1 MTTLQE
7 LPTSAVPPPCS
18 AEHPQHQDSRKDLTN
33 NFKNSRC
40 QFTYSDGR
48 RCGNERAPLCVHH
61 GSKQREPHTKDAP
74 DAVLNAPEL
83 QALCSDL
90 TTATNI
96 NRALAQVFLLTAQG
110 RISQKQAVAFGYLS
124 QLLLQTVPGIRS
136 EFVSAFGYAPWEQ
149 KLKSSL
155 ESNHNDDPD
164 APGFSRETSE
174 QPFNRVVE
182 PKASHRRER
191 HGHQELSTVHEVALS
206 PLNKVTLKA
215 SLESNHNDD
224 PGGSPGAVIL
234 SESSGERLPT
244 GCAFAGQES
253 QRRISPEPTR
263 DQEISPEPAPVNKA
277 RLSAQ
282 SLRDGLTP
290 DDWESLYHRG
300 RDLLAGKY
308 SVTPEGRREAQA
320 LDTDL
325 ELIKPPAAKMPKG
338 ARASVIEHMK
348 RWIAQRK
355 APTANSSAPASIP
368 RALNLL
374 GHPIPT
380 PASYDKM
387 KSPVAPTAS
396 SQPAAAPPDSPASHR
411 PKKPRGSAHVPA
423 SEPPTRPTLAAPAP
437 EPNPDPLNS
446 TAHTTAWYAPASW
459 SKNRTPDPFPSRNEK
474 LQRGGRGMSNS
485 KSRHLHHLNSRVF

>member
-1 MTTLQE
+1 MTTAKE
-7 LPTSAVPPPCS
+7 PPNSAVPPPCS
-18 AEHPQHQDSRKDLTN
+18 AEHPQHQDSSKDSTN
-33 NFKNSRC
+33 NFKHSRC

-48 RCGNERAPLCVHH
+48 RCGNERASLCVYH
-61 GSKQREPHTKDAP
+61 GTKEREARTKAAP
-74 DAVLNAPEL
+74 DAMLNAPEL
-83 QALCSDL
+83 VTLCSDL

-136 EFVSAFGYAPWEQ
+136 EFVSAFGYAPWET
-149 KLKSSL
+149 K
-155 ESNHNDDPD
+155 
-164 APGFSRETSE
+164 
-174 QPFNRVVE
+174 
-182 PKASHRRER
+182 
-191 HGHQELSTVHEVALS
+191 
-206 PLNKVTLKA
+206 LKA
-215 SLESNHNDD
+215 SLESNLTMRPASSSRATNRSEGSLSDSPSAPD
-224 PGGSPGAVIL
+224 GNPGLTSEKDESEPAAPL
-234 SESSGERLPT
+234 S
-244 GCAFAGQES
+244 
-253 QRRISPEPTR
+253 
-263 DQEISPEPAPVNKA
+263 APVNKA

-355 APTANSSAPASIP
+355 APTANSSPPASIP
-368 RALNLL
+368 PALNLL
-374 GHPIPT
+374 GHPIPMAA
-380 PASYDKM
+380 PYDKM
-387 KSPVAPTAS
+387 KSPVAPVTIPAPRPPAVS
-396 SQPAAAPPDSPASHR
+396 SDPPPSHD
-411 PKKPRGSAHVPA
+411 PKKPPTSAH
-423 SEPPTRPTLAAPAP
+423 LPAP
-437 EPNPDPLNS
+437 EPSACPGPSTFARELDPTPTNT

-474 LQRGGRGMSNS
+474 LQRGGRGVSNS
-485 KSRHLHHLNSRVF
+485 KSRHLQHLNSRAF